1 MPVEWIDAH
10 PEGHWLLCGR
20 VLDRPF
26 PETILLAEG
35 PHRIQVNGACTRDLE
50 PGDLVRLRAVIDHDP
65 ADLYLPP
72 DRAFPVYLA
81 FESQSLHRPTRSPL
95 ARGSET
101 WRLAQDGVRH
111 RLSLRH
117 NASDQVRAYFRAQRF
132 LEVETPAIVSCPGL
146 DVHLS
151 AFGVLGRMQATASGL
166 PTPYG
171 FLITSPELHMKR
183 LLVGGVN
190 HCFQLARCF
199 RAGEVGRR
207 HQPEFTMVEWYRAW
221 AGLDDVLADTENL
234 VRAVASVGP
243 SPGLIRYGENVISV
257 EEEFAHMTV
266 REAFARW
273 APDVTDPIGLAADDE
288 EEYFRRFSQDVEPGL
303 GFDRPTF
310 LTHFPSVHASLA
322 RRCDD
327 DPSVCFRAE
336 LYIAGVELC
345 NAFDELTDPAEQRL
359 RFLEDQR
366 RRAELGL
373 PVYPLDEDFL
383 RALEEG
389 MPPAAGNALGFDRLV
404 ALVAGRE
411 SIDDVIAFP
420 HRGNGSYPAR

>member
-26 PETILLAEG
+26 PETILLADG
-35 PHRIQVNGACTRDLE
+35 THRIQVNGACTTDLE
-50 PGDLVRLRAVIDHDP
+50 PGDLVRLRASVDHDP
-65 ADLYLPP
+65 KDLYLPP

-81 FESQSLHRPTRSPL
+81 FESQSLHRPTRSPF

-101 WRLAQDGVRH
+101 WRLAQDGVRP
-111 RLSLRH
+111 RLALRH
-117 NASDQVRAYFRAQRF
+117 HASDQVRAYFRAQRF
-132 LEVETPAIVSCPGL
+132 LEVETPAIVTCPGL

-151 AFGVLGRMQATASGL
+151 AFGVLGHMQATASGL

-171 FLITSPELHMKR
+171 FLITSPEFHLKR

-190 HCFQLARCF
+190 RCFQLARCF
-199 RAGEVGRR
+199 RAGEVGRQ

-221 AGLDDVLADTENL
+221 AGLDDVLADTEHL
-234 VRAVASVGP
+234 VRAVSEAGPTPGVVRVGDREIHLD
-243 SPGLIRYGENVISV
+243 G
-257 EEEFAHMTV
+257 EFAQVTV

-273 APDVTDPIGLAADDE
+273 APDVADPIALAADDE
-288 EEYFRRFSQDVEPGL
+288 AEYFRRFSQDVEPGL
-303 GFDRPTF
+303 GFERPTF

-327 DPSVCFRAE
+327 DPSVCLRAE

-345 NAFDELTDPAEQRL
+345 NAFDELTDPGEQRD
-359 RFLEDQR
+359 RFHEDQR

-404 ALVAGRE
+404 ALVAGRDA
-411 SIDDVIAFP
+411 IDDVIAFP
-420 HRGNGSYPAR
+420 HRGSGA

>member
-1 MPVEWIDAH
+1 MPVEWIDAQ

-26 PETILLAEG
+26 PETVLIAEG
-35 PHRIQVNGACTRDLE
+35 PHRIQVNGACTAGLQ
-50 PGDLVRLRAVIDHDP
+50 PGDLVRLRAIVDHDP
-65 ADLYLPP
+65 ADLFLPV

-81 FESQSLHRPTRSPL
+81 FEAESLHRPTRSPFV
-95 ARGSET
+95 RGSET
-101 WRLAQDGVRH
+101 FRLGHDGMRH
-111 RLSLRH
+111 RLALRQH
-117 NASDQVRAYFRAQRF
+117 ACEQVRAYFRAQRF
-132 LEVETPAIVSCPGL
+132 LEVETPAIVTCPGL

-151 AFGVLGRMQATASGL
+151 AFGVLGHMQPTPSGL

-171 FLITSPELHMKR
+171 FLLTSPELHMKR

-207 HQPEFTMVEWYRAW
+207 HQPEFTMIEWYRAW
-221 AGLDDVLADTENL
+221 AGLDDVLADTEHL
-234 VRAVASVGP
+234 VRAVSEVGP
-243 SPGLIRYGENVISV
+243 SPGVIRLGDNAISV
-257 EEEFAHMTV
+257 AEEFAQITV

-273 APDVTDPIGLAADDE
+273 APDVDDPIALATSDE
-288 EEYFRRFSQDVEPGL
+288 AEYFRRFSQDVEPGL

-322 RRCDD
+322 RRFDD
-327 DPSVCFRAE
+327 DPSVCLRAE

-345 NAFDELTDPAEQRL
+345 NAFDELTDPAEQRE
-359 RFLEDQR
+359 RFHDDQQ
-366 RRAELGL
+366 RRAEMGL
-373 PVYPLDEDFL
+373 PVYPIDEDFL
-383 RALEEG
+383 AALDEG
-389 MPPAAGNALGFDRLV
+389 MPPAAGNALGLDRLV

-411 SIDDVIAFP
+411 SINDVIAFP
-420 HRGNGSYPAR
+420 HRRG

>member
-26 PETILLAEG
+26 PETILLADG
-35 PHRIQVNGACTRDLE
+35 AHRIQVNGACTTDLE
-50 PGDLVRLRAVIDHDP
+50 PGDLVRLRASVDHDP
-65 ADLYLPP
+65 KDLYLPP

-81 FESQSLHRPTRSPL
+81 FESQSLHRPTRSPF

-101 WRLAQDGVRH
+101 WRLAQDGVRP
-111 RLSLRH
+111 RLALRH
-117 NASDQVRAYFRAQRF
+117 HASDQVRAYFRAQRF
-132 LEVETPAIVSCPGL
+132 LEVETPAIVTCPGL

-151 AFGVLGRMQATASGL
+151 AFGVLGHMQATASGL

-171 FLITSPELHMKR
+171 FLITSPEFHMKR

-190 HCFQLARCF
+190 RCFQLARCF
-199 RAGEVGRR
+199 RAGEVGRQ

-221 AGLDDVLADTENL
+221 AGLDDVLADTEHL
-234 VRAVASVGP
+234 VRAVSDAGP
-243 SPGLIRYGENVISV
+243 TPGVIRLGDREIPLGG
-257 EEEFAHMTV
+257 EFAQVTV

-273 APDVTDPIGLAADDE
+273 APDIVDPIALAADDE
-288 EEYFRRFSQDVEPGL
+288 GEYFRRFSQDVEPAL
-303 GFDRPTF
+303 GFDQPTF

-322 RRCDD
+322 RRWDD
-327 DPSVCFRAE
+327 DPSVCLRAE
-336 LYIAGVELC
+336 LYIAGIELC
-345 NAFDELTDPAEQRL
+345 NAFDELTDPAEQRD
-359 RFLEDQR
+359 RFHEDQR

-373 PVYPLDEDFL
+373 PVYPHDEDFL

-404 ALVAGRE
+404 ALVAGRDA
-411 SIDDVIAFP
+411 IDDVLAFP
-420 HRGNGSYPAR
+420 HGGSGA

>member
-1 MPVEWIDAH
+1 
-10 PEGHWLLCGR
+10 
-20 VLDRPF
+20 
-26 PETILLAEG
+26 
-35 PHRIQVNGACTRDLE
+35 
-50 PGDLVRLRAVIDHDP
+50 
-65 ADLYLPP
+65 
-72 DRAFPVYLA
+72 
-81 FESQSLHRPTRSPL
+81 
-95 ARGSET
+95 
-101 WRLAQDGVRH
+101 
-111 RLSLRH
+111 
-117 NASDQVRAYFRAQRF
+117 
-132 LEVETPAIVSCPGL
+132 
-146 DVHLS
+146 
-151 AFGVLGRMQATASGL
+151 
-166 PTPYG
+166 
-171 FLITSPELHMKR
+171 
-183 LLVGGVN
+183 
-190 HCFQLARCF
+190 
-199 RAGEVGRR
+199 
-207 HQPEFTMVEWYRAW
+207 
-221 AGLDDVLADTENL
+221 
-234 VRAVASVGP
+234 VGP
-243 SPGLIRYGENVISV
+243 SPGVIRLGENEISV

-273 APDVTDPIGLAADDE
+273 APDVTDPIALAASDE

-345 NAFDELTDPAEQRL
+345 NAFDELTDPEEQRE

-373 PVYPLDEDFL
+373 PVYPLDEGFL

-411 SIDDVIAFP
+411 TLDDVIAFP
-420 HRGNGSYPAR
+420 HRANGPYPPR

>member
-26 PETILLAEG
+26 PETVLLAEG
-35 PHRIQVNGACTRDLE
+35 SHRIQVNGACTAELE
-50 PGDLVRLRAVIDHDP
+50 PGDLVRLRAIVDHHP
-65 ADLYLPP
+65 KDLYLPP

-81 FESQSLHRPTRSPL
+81 FEAENLHRPTREPF

-101 WRLAQDGVRH
+101 WRLTHDGVRQ
-111 RLSLRH
+111 RLTLRQ
-117 NASDQVRAYFRAQRF
+117 NAAERVRTYFRAQRF
-132 LEVETPAIVSCPGL
+132 LEVETPSIVNCPGL

-151 AFGVLGRMQATASGL
+151 AFGVLGRMQPTASGL

-221 AGLDDVLADTENL
+221 SGLDDVLADTEHL
-234 VRAVASVGP
+234 VRAVSEVGP
-243 SPGLIRYGENVISV
+243 TPGLIR
-257 EEEFAHMTV
+257 AHGREVDLTGQFEQLTV
-266 REAFARW
+266 REAFAKW
-273 APDVTDPIGLAADDE
+273 APDVADPIALAAEDE
-288 EEYFRRFSQDVEPGL
+288 EEFFRRFSQDVEPSL
-303 GFDRPTF
+303 GFGRPTF
-310 LTHFPSVHASLA
+310 LTHFPAVHASLA
-322 RRCDD
+322 RRDDD
-327 DPSVCFRAE
+327 DPSVCLRAE
-336 LYIAGVELC
+336 LYVAGVELC
-345 NAFDELTDPAEQRL
+345 NAFDELTDPAEQRE
-359 RFLEDQR
+359 RFLDDQR

-389 MPPAAGNALGFDRLV
+389 LPPTAGNALGFDRLV
-404 ALVAGRE
+404 ALVAGTDF
-411 SIDDVIAFP
+411 INDVMAFP
-420 HRGNGSYPAR
+420 HPVPGSGPPR

>member
-26 PETILLAEG
+26 PETILLADG
-35 PHRIQVNGACTRDLE
+35 THRIQVNGACTTDLE
-50 PGDLVRLRAVIDHDP
+50 PGDLVRLRASVDHDP
-65 ADLYLPP
+65 KDLYLPP

-81 FESQSLHRPTRSPL
+81 FESQSLHRPTRSPF

-101 WRLAQDGVRH
+101 WRLAQDGVRP
-111 RLSLRH
+111 RLALRH
-117 NASDQVRAYFRAQRF
+117 HASDQVRAYFRAQRF
-132 LEVETPAIVSCPGL
+132 LEAETPAIVTCPGL

-151 AFGVLGRMQATASGL
+151 AFGVLGHMQATASGL

-171 FLITSPELHMKR
+171 FLITSPEFHMKR

-190 HCFQLARCF
+190 RCFQLARCL
-199 RAGEVGRR
+199 RAGEVGRQ

-221 AGLDDVLADTENL
+221 AGLDDVLADTEHL
-234 VRAVASVGP
+234 VRAVSDAGP
-243 SPGLIRYGENVISV
+243 TPGVIRLGDREIPLGG
-257 EEEFAHMTV
+257 EFAQVTV

-273 APDVTDPIGLAADDE
+273 APDIVDPIALAADDE
-288 EEYFRRFSQDVEPGL
+288 GEYFRRFSQDVEPAL
-303 GFDRPTF
+303 GFDQPTF

-327 DPSVCFRAE
+327 DPSVCLRAE

-345 NAFDELTDPAEQRL
+345 NAFDELTDPAEQRD
-359 RFLEDQR
+359 RFHEDQR

-404 ALVAGRE
+404 ALVAGRDA
-411 SIDDVIAFP
+411 IDDVLAFP
-420 HRGNGSYPAR
+420 HGGRGA